1 MIEEMPPPSAG
12 EAGSTGPVEADGAA
26 GPPPGP
32 AAGSFAPTDSG
43 AAAEPGPDADG
54 GPAPFPGADYEK
66 PRPGRLRLFALILA
80 GLVLL
85 AVVAVAAAV
94 LSLPDIA
101 ALKSAPPQTTAMM
114 KYREAEYRQK
124 GRKIRQQYAWV
135 PLGRI
140 SSYLREAVLIA
151 EDDKFF
157 QHQGFDWEEMQ
168 KSFEKNREKGKVVRG
183 GSTIT
188 QQLAKNL
195 YLNPSRTPWRKL
207 REALI
212 ARQIE
217 KELPKRRILEL
228 YLNVIEWGDHIYGV
242 EAASRHYFA
251 KSAAALTPGEAI
263 RLASVIINPR
273 RYSPVTDTNKRMR
286 SKRLLLAS
294 RMYQRQLFDEDT
306 YRALT
311 AEFSGE

>member
-1 MIEEMPPPSAG
+1 MTDEIPPLPAG
-12 EAGSTGPVEADGAA
+12 
-26 GPPPGP
+26 
-32 AAGSFAPTDSG
+32 DS
-43 AAAEPGPDADG
+43 DS
-54 GPAPFPGADYEK
+54 
-66 PRPGRLRLFALILA
+66 PRPRRLRLFVLITG

-85 AVVAVAAAV
+85 AGLAVAAAI
-94 LSLPDIA
+94 LTLPDIT
-101 ALKSAPPQTTAMM
+101 ALKSAAPPTTAMM
-114 KYREAEYRQK
+114 QYREAEYRHK
-124 GRKIRQQYAWV
+124 GRKLRRQYTWV

-140 SSYLREAVLIA
+140 SSYLRDAVLIA

-157 QHQGFDWEEMQ
+157 QHQGFDWDEMQ
-168 KSFEKNREKGKVVRG
+168 KSLEKNREKGKVVRG

-195 YLNPSRTPWRKL
+195 FLKPSRTPWRKL

-228 YLNVIEWGDHIYGV
+228 YLNVIEWGDHIYGI
-242 EAASRHYFA
+242 EAASQYYFA

-273 RYSPVTDTNKRMR
+273 RYSPVTDTSKRMR

-294 RMYQRQLFDEDT
+294 RMYQRQLFGEET